1 MKVFIPTQLRSY
13 TQSSEVQAVGETL
26 SELIHDLNRQ
36 FPGIRFRMI
45 DEQDQLREHIHI
57 FINNQ
62 TITGLDQKLQAQD
75 VVRII
80 GQISGG
86 SHPLPT

>member
-13 TQSSEVQAVGETL
+13 THSSEVQAQGNTL

-45 DEQDQLREHIHI
+45 DEQDNLREHINI
-57 FINNQ
+57 FVNNQ
-62 TITGLDQKLQAQD
+62 TITGLDQSLQTED
-75 VVRII
+75 VIRII

-86 SHPLPT
+86 